1 MECLPMSTSKSG
13 GRMVDKLDLR
23 TWFLNLRALT
33 LGFSFEV
40 FKTTCMD
47 EEAPLREAA
56 FSSREYRFPLWEIR
70 EISVI
75 GRALRS
81 ITEKRNH

>member
-1 MECLPMSTSKSG
+1 
-13 GRMVDKLDLR
+13 MVDKLDLR
-23 TWFLNLRALT
+23 AWILDLRAWT
-33 LGFSFEV
+33 LGFSFEA
-40 FKTTCMD
+40 FKTMYMD
-47 EEAPLREAA
+47 EEAPLREAT